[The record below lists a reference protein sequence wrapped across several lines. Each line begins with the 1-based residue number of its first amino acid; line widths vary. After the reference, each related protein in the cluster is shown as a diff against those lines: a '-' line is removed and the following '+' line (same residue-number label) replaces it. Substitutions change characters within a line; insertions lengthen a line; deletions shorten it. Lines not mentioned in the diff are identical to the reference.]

1 MAAASASAILSNPSR
16 SWWLDNLPGN
26 LVPPPC
32 TSLPTTADVVII
44 GAGLTGCATAFWLQ
58 RLYGRSSVI
67 VDARGLA
74 GGATG
79 RNGGH
84 LWPNPK
90 SDFERITVEEL
101 LSFIEAEGIECDLT
115 HDGAVALERCAP
127 EEGVEYHDAAGDPEV
142 GEGEDEDWGETPVL
156 DAAACTARLQTDAF
170 TEATLYDGARQFY
183 PAKVAAALLRASE
196 ATLYAPVRV
205 LSLEAVEASS
215 AAESAEDHTD
225 PEASGTTLVTTD
237 RGVVRARSVVVCT
250 NGWAAELLPELAD
263 HLVPCRNQVV
273 MTAPVPAALAWEV
286 GALSVDSDVGARELY
301 MIRRPDGRL
310 CLGGARALEPGAA
323 VGSTDDASLSA
334 DVGAYLRRFL
344 REAFPRLGEVRIEAE
359 WTGVLGFTR
368 DKKPLVGL
376 VRPNVFVGVGFCG
389 HGMPQCTGVGK
400 ALAQMVAGADDTEV
414 HPFVRGVADVG
425 RVLSK

>member
-1 MAAASASAILSNPSR
+1 MAQTLMAAASASAILANPSR
-16 SWWLDNLPGN
+16 SWWLDNLPGD

-32 TSLPTTADVVII
+32 TALPTTADVVIV

-90 SDFERITVEEL
+90 SDFERTTVEEL

-115 HDGAVALERCAP
+115 HDGALALERRAP
-127 EEGVEYHDAAGDPEV
+127 EEGVEYHDAAGDPEA
-142 GEGEDEDWGETPVL
+142 GDGEDEDWGETPVL
-156 DAAACTARLQTDAF
+156 DAAACAARLQTDAF
-170 TEATLYDGARQFY
+170 AEATLYDGARQVY
-183 PAKVAAALLRASE
+183 PAKVAAALLRASG

-205 LSLEAVEASS
+205 LSLDAVEASS
-215 AAESAEDHTD
+215 AAESAEDHAD
-225 PEASGTTLVTTD
+225 LEASGTTLVTTD

-250 NGWAAELLPELAD
+250 NGWAAELLPELAE
-263 HLVPCRNQVV
+263 HLYPCRNQVV

-301 MIRRPDGRL
+301 MIRRPDSRL
-310 CLGGARALEPGAA
+310 CLGGRACARARRRRGLHRRRLAQHRRGCVSAP
-323 VGSTDDASLSA
+323 LSA
-334 DVGAYLRRFL
+334 RSFPAPRRGSHRGRVDGRARL
-344 REAFPRLGEVRIEAE
+344 HARQEAARG
-359 WTGVLGFTR
+359 
-368 DKKPLVGL
+368 
-376 VRPNVFVGVGFCG
+376 
-389 HGMPQCTGVGK
+389 
-400 ALAQMVAGADDTEV
+400 AGAPKRLCRRRLLRARHATV
-414 HPFVRGVADVG
+414 HG
-425 RVLSK
+425 RRQGARSDGGRCR